1 MRKARILRVKRA
13 APYPIPYSSLP
24 CWPCARLAS
33 MNDDLEPEMD
43 LAEHIFKLLSEQPEG
58 CSEYQLI
65 QQLKARHSTHI
76 PHLPLLDK
84 LVLFRTHFL
93 VFNALYRLRD
103 QLRGEQRN
111 NVVISPL
118 CVQLQPY
125 VPGASG
131 VVENDPLRDYYLNM
145 ANLRDTDEQE
155 VERLLSSFWSR
166 MRGDYIGD
174 RNEVWDPDQKRAA
187 LELFEL
193 DQEAASLSLPII
205 KRRYRQLVSI
215 HHPDR
220 GGSTTRIQS
229 INLAMEIL
237 ERYYR

>member
-1 MRKARILRVKRA
+1 
-13 APYPIPYSSLP
+13 
-24 CWPCARLAS
+24 

-43 LAEHIFKLLSEQPEG
+43 LAEQIFALLREQPEG

-76 PHLPLLDK
+76 PNLPLFDK

-103 QLRGEQRN
+103 QLWGERHHSLQ
-111 NVVISPL
+111 ISPL

-125 VPGASG
+125 IAGACG
-131 VVENDPLRDYYLNM
+131 VAENDPLRDYYLDM
-145 ANLRDTDEQE
+145 TNLRDTDEGE
-155 VERLLSSFWSR
+155 VERLLASFWSR
-166 MRGDYIGD
+166 MRGDHVG
-174 RNEVWDPDQKRAA
+174 EQSEAFDPEQKRAA

-193 DQEAASLSLPII
+193 DQEAASLSLHTI

-220 GGSTTRIQS
+220 GGSTARIQS

>member
-1 MRKARILRVKRA
+1 
-13 APYPIPYSSLP
+13 
-24 CWPCARLAS
+24 
-33 MNDDLEPEMD
+33 MNDHLEPEMD
-43 LAEHIFKLLSEQPEG
+43 LAEQIFVLLREQPEG

-76 PHLPLLDK
+76 PNLPLLDK

-93 VFNALYRLRD
+93 VFNALYQLRD
-103 QLRGEQRN
+103 QLWGESRYNLQ
-111 NVVISPL
+111 ISPL
-118 CVQLQPY
+118 NVQLQPY

-131 VVENDPLRDYYLNM
+131 VAENDPLRDYYLDM
-145 ANLRDTDEQE
+145 SNLRDTDEQE
-155 VERLLSSFWSR
+155 VERLLASFWSR
-166 MRGDYIGD
+166 MRGDYLGE
-174 RNEVWDPDQKRAA
+174 RNETWDPEQKRAA

-193 DQEAASLSLPII
+193 DQETPSLSLQTI

-220 GGSTTRIQS
+220 GGSTTRLQS

-237 ERYYR
+237 QRYYR

>member
-1 MRKARILRVKRA
+1 
-13 APYPIPYSSLP
+13 
-24 CWPCARLAS
+24 
-33 MNDDLEPEMD
+33 MNNDLEPEMD
-43 LAEHIFKLLSEQPEG
+43 LAEQILLLLREQPDG
-58 CSEYQLI
+58 CSEYELI
-65 QQLKARHSTHI
+65 QQLKAHHSTHI
-76 PHLPLLDK
+76 PNLPLLDK

-103 QLRGEQRN
+103 TLWGTGESSLQ
-111 NVVISPL
+111 ISPL
-118 CVQLQPY
+118 CVRLLPYQP
-125 VPGASG
+125 GTCG
-131 VVENDPLRDYYLNM
+131 IVEDDPLRDYYLDM

-155 VERLLSSFWSR
+155 VERLLASFWSR
-166 MRGDYIGD
+166 MRGDSLNTCDGG
-174 RNEVWDPDQKRAA
+174 WDPEQKRAA

-193 DQEAASLSLPII
+193 DQDAASLTLLTI

-237 ERYYR
+237 QRYYR